1 LEVVNKTSKYQKS
14 IFVKNLISGRKK
26 LGMSAEEF
34 AEFADIKYPTLRDIE
49 HGSSPG
55 SARTKEKIAQ
65 ALGTTVDNLNIPAVA
80 PATSERADT
89 ILAALTLLFFRSS
102 SASLAARPWPNRVTS
117 SAQNSRDRANSSAD
131 SALKRAI
138 LSNGVPKVKSHNLGF
153 VSV

>member
-34 AEFADIKYPTLRDIE
+34 AEFADIKYQTLRDIE

-89 ILAALTLLFFRSS
+89 ILAALTLLQGLDDVKLRDVF
-102 SASLAARPWPNRVTS
+102 SLIERV
-117 SAQNSRDRANSSAD
+117 AGGKAMAEPRDVVSTK
-131 SALKRAI
+131 LKRQ
-138 LSNGVPKVKSHNLGF
+138 GE
-153 VSV
+153 